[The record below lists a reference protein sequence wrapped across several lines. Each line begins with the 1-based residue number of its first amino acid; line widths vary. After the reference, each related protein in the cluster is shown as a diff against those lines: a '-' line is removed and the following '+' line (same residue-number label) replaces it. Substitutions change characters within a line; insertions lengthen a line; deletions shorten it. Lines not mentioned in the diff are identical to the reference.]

1 MEIKRIH
8 ILLIAFVPVLIVAY
22 LMIIRPILQENLR
35 PFLPIVLDFLYP
47 AGFTIPFPYN
57 LLGLFLVIPGFILV
71 AWANYNLLQK
81 ISWTEREPFHTP
93 SALVVEGPYKY
104 SRNPVYLEVITL
116 FTGIGMIL
124 GSWTFIMANAAVFI
138 VFRFFIRWEEK
149 KLEETFGEE
158 YLEFK
163 KRVRRW
169 L

>member
-8 ILLIAFVPVLIVAY
+8 IVIVPVIIAIIAAY
-22 LMIIRPILQENLR
+22 LMIRSTLAEILR
-35 PFLPIVLDFLYP
+35 PVLLFLYDIFYP
-47 AGFTIPFPYN
+47 VGFTIPFPFN
-57 LLGLFLVIPGFILV
+57 LFGLFLVIPGFILI
-71 AWANYNLLQK
+71 AWANYTLTRK

-104 SRNPVYLEVITL
+104 SRNPVYLAVITL